1 MHFRR
6 TIVVWAALVILA
18 GNLFTS
24 PSSASDAGVSLA
36 NFSESRGC
44 DPGIAGPQRPH
55 VASSGTMSVND
66 QIRGPWADMFGR
78 TYYQVRDSLEWWRI
92 PGTSK
97 SIRVHERVLPAL
109 EQAATNLN
117 SYVLDGAYYNVYSAT
132 AWVWRTVGGR
142 TQISEHALGTAF
154 DINPQSNP
162 YSADNYLRTNLPDWF
177 VSSFTDAGFC
187 WGGDWVDVK
196 DAMHFSWSGPGA
208 TPNYPGRPVPYPPV
222 TSATNYRGSVIS
234 FVASLSAIA
243 GTNVVASDVTGDGAP
258 DVVQLSPSGRIE
270 AAGAVGDYG
279 VVALRDYTGTGSE
292 DATLGDY
299 DQDGRPDV
307 WVPDRTA
314 GTIRFDVWTSESD
327 YEEAVSI
334 TSAAPSGS
342 TRFMLGY
349 YDDDFLPDVYVED
362 QGEFKVYGSVGEYA
376 SVTAVIAMPLGVD
389 AAWHFATGDYDVD
402 GRSDIFAISNGSS
415 PTMRVRTAAGTNIS
429 MAPSVEVTA
438 GSAVD
443 FADYDGDGRED
454 LFVLT
459 GSSLEI
465 AFGGDS
471 YGPPDAW
478 FQKANSQPHDAGPE
492 CLGSSCDTIGYVNYQ
507 GIWSLADRP
516 RTKPATNDFYFGN
529 PGDAPF
535 SGDWNCDGE
544 DTPGL
549 YRRSDGFVYL
559 RASNTQGIADY
570 EFYFGNPGDVPIVGD
585 FNGDGCDTVSIFRP
599 AEHRMYIINELGE
612 DGAGL
617 GAADFSFA
625 FGDVG
630 DVPFVGDFDGDGAD
644 EIALHRPSTGRIY
657 LKWELSA
664 GAADTSFV
672 YGLPG
677 DVPVAGDWNGDGVD
691 TVAVFRPD
699 DGNWYIK
706 LTNGAG
712 VADNVVHFHAHDGGS
727 APVVGKFG
735 S

>member
-6 TIVVWAALVILA
+6 TIIVWAALVVLA
-18 GNLFTS
+18 GILFVS
-24 PSSASDAGVSLA
+24 PSQANDVGVSAA

-44 DPGIAGPQRPH
+44 DPNVAGPVRPY
-55 VASSGTMSVND
+55 VASSGVMSVND

-78 TYYQVRDSLEWWRI
+78 TYYQVRDSQVWWRI
-92 PGTSK
+92 PGSSK
-97 SIRVHERVLPAL
+97 SIRIHERALPAF
-109 EQAATNLN
+109 EQAAANLN
-117 SYVLDGAYYNVYSAT
+117 ASLAAGAYYRVYSAA
-132 AWVWRTVGGR
+132 AWVWRTVGKR

-162 YSADNYLRTNLPDWF
+162 YSADNYLRTNMPDWF
-177 VSSFTDAGFC
+177 VSAFSDAGFC

-208 TPNYPGRPVPYPPV
+208 TPNYPGRPAPYPPV
-222 TSATNYRGSVIS
+222 TSPTSFRGSVIS
-234 FVASLSAIA
+234 FTSRLSALA
-243 GTNVVASDVTGDGAP
+243 GTNLVLGDMTGEGAP
-258 DVVQLSPSGRIE
+258 DLVQLSPSGRIE

-279 VVALRDYTGTGSE
+279 LIAVRDLTGTGSGE
-292 DATLGDY
+292 SSIGDY
-299 DQDGRPDV
+299 DLDGRPDV
-307 WVPDRTA
+307 WVPDRS
-314 GTIRFDVWTSESD
+314 GSSIRFDVWTSKSGFSE
-327 YEEAVSI
+327 SI
-334 TSAAPSGS
+334 TVSTAAPSDS
-342 TRFMLGY
+342 THLLLGL
-349 YDDDFLPDVYVED
+349 YDDDYLPDVYVLE
-362 QGEFKVYGSVGEYA
+362 QGSFKVYGSVDGYT
-376 SVTAVIAMPLGVD
+376 SVTAVLGMPSGADPSWRFV
-389 AAWHFATGDYDVD
+389 TGDYDVD
-402 GRSDIFAISNGSS
+402 GRSDVFAISDGSPPQMRIRTASGSS
-415 PTMRVRTAAGTNIS
+415 VS
-429 MAPSVEVTA
+429 MAPAVTVGEDSVV
-438 GSAVD
+438 GLG
-443 FADYDGDGRED
+443 DYDGDGRED

-459 GSSLEI
+459 GSSLEL

-478 FQKANSQPHDAGPE
+478 FQKADSQPHDAGPE

-516 RTKPATNDFYFGN
+516 RTKPELNEFYFGN

-535 SGDWNCDGE
+535 SGDWDCDGD

-625 FGDVG
+625 FGDIG

-657 LKWELSA
+657 LKSDLSS
-664 GAADTSFV
+664 GTADVSFV

-699 DGNWYIK
+699 EGNWYIK
-706 LTNGAG
+706 LTNGPG
-712 VADNVVHFHAHDGGS
+712 VADHIVHLHAHDGDTLPISG
-727 APVVGKFG
+727 AFG
-735 S
+735 P